1 MKKGFLIT
9 LLNNFS
15 IVFTIIGIAS
25 TIYLSCFF
33 IPDYLV
39 EKEESKIVGVSE
51 ELISDLSKLLIS
63 GNEIELSAINSII
76 KGKEIKAGIEYP
88 YTIKELLIQT
98 QESTYSNELIP
109 GEVKNMLNSKLE
121 DLLSAL
127 SKMTSFEEPEEK
139 KETSF
144 NKIIKNNKLKIYLIA
159 SFGIL
164 LSIIGIY
171 SIYYQYHLNKRV
183 YLKSLFEENKAA
195 LEQQIRVNLNFELV
209 VANALK
215 SLKMKYNVYI
225 DKQNMADLNLKTE
238 FGKTIYIKSRHW
250 QIGERIDPDFMSNF
264 IQLVVSNK
272 ANGLF
277 ITNMDS
283 KPAFSSIDEHN
294 KSNPNHKIYLIVG
307 DTMEEL
313 KAMLMNS
320 MNRIDKEK

>member
-283 KPAFSSIDEHN
+283 KPAFSSIDKHN

>member
-98 QESTYSNELIP
+98 QESTYSNDLIP

-127 SKMTSFEEPEEK
+127 SKTTSFEEPEEK

-320 MNRIDKEK
+320 MNRIDSV